1 MAIDPWQ
8 IVAQAFRDAVES
20 SIVAIR
26 QTLEAADTL
35 EKPQPP
41 AAGQDTEA
49 VFDPTIHVAP
59 DKVNKDGSFT
69 RRRKRSPKEPS
80 PSEVAPTLTQDL
92 PPGGVVGSQ
101 ASTPATPSV
110 GVEACQTT
118 FPELA
123 QLIARA
129 KEQIGVDT
137 VDALLG
143 GRSLVSYLGKPEDIE
158 QAAATLRGALQ

>member
-1 MAIDPWQ
+1 MTVDPWQ
-8 IVAQAFRDAVES
+8 RVAQAFREAVES
-20 SIVAIR
+20 SILAVR
-26 QTLEAADTL
+26 NNLEAVGTV
-35 EKPQPP
+35 EEPQPP
-41 AAGQDTEA
+41 AAGPSTKFA
-49 VFDPTIHVAP
+49 FDSRIHVAP

-92 PPGGVVGSQ
+92 PPGDVAESQ
-101 ASTPATPSV
+101 ASTQATPSV

>member
-1 MAIDPWQ
+1 MTNDPWQ
-8 IVAQAFRDAVES
+8 IVAHAFREAVES
-20 SIVAIR
+20 SIIALR
-26 QTLEAADTL
+26 NNLEAADTL

-41 AAGQDTEA
+41 TAGQNTDA
-49 VFDPTIHVAP
+49 VFDPTVHVAP
-59 DKVNKDGSFT
+59 NKRNKDGSFT

-80 PSEVAPTLTQDL
+80 PSEVAPTLTQDV
-92 PPGGVVGSQ
+92 PPGGVAGSQ
-101 ASTPATPSV
+101 AAPQAPPPV

-129 KEQIGVDT
+129 KEQIGVDA

-143 GRSLVSYLGKPEDIE
+143 GRSLISYLGKPEDIE
-158 QAAATLRGALQ
+158 QTAATLRGALQ

>member
-20 SIVAIR
+20 SIIAIR

-41 AAGQDTEA
+41 AADPDTDA

-59 DKVNKDGSFT
+59 DKRNKDGSFT

-92 PPGGVVGSQ
+92 PPGDVAESQ
-101 ASTPATPSV
+101 AAPQAPPSV

-123 QLIARA
+123 QMIARA

-158 QAAATLRGALQ
+158 QAAATLRGALR